1 MNYGSFIIG
10 FGGLV
15 IAGLSLYFNY
25 KARTSQYREMIYSK
39 QIEGYDEI
47 VNALTEFYLTS
58 ISFIA
63 SQGFRLNDNTRPIL
77 RTKTMEQSLAFHHKH
92 QKWVIFLPNEINK
105 ALFSYI
111 KLFNGI
117 SVPPRIKHQY
127 PQEIVNSDDPMSL
140 LSDAYSEV
148 IDVVRACLGTEPL
161 SQETRKLIGTTP
173 DKIEL
178 YIK

>member
-15 IAGLSLYFNY
+15 IAGLSIYLNY
-25 KARTSQYREMIYSK
+25 KARTSHYREMIYSK

-47 VNALTEFYLTS
+47 VNALTEFYLTTL
-58 ISFIA
+58 SFIA
-63 SQGFRLNDNTRPIL
+63 SQGFRLDDTTRPIL
-77 RTKTMEQSLAFHHKH
+77 RSQTMEKNRAFHRKH
-92 QKWVIFLPNEINK
+92 REWVIFLPNEINK
-105 ALFSYI
+105 ALFAFV

-117 SVPPRIKHQY
+117 SVHPAVKHQY
-127 PQEIVNSDDPMSL
+127 PREIVNAEDPAL
-140 LSDAYSEV
+140 LLGDAYSEV

-161 SQETRKLIGTTP
+161 SQETRKLIGKTP

-178 YIK
+178 